1 MALGCEN
8 RQGRFDDVMLLLGD
22 QLPEGS
28 VYRLLAEHGGALF
41 GDEYFADL
49 FKVSMRGRP
58 TVPAR
63 VVATVMLLQAYEG
76 VSDREACERLAFD
89 LRWKAAAGLTVGAG
103 AFHPTVLVGMRNR
116 LRASERPRR
125 LFDDVNTTARAAGL
139 LRGRRRVLDSTP
151 LFDAVATQDTV
162 IQLRAVI
169 RKVLSAADRADPV
182 LAGAVRTAL
191 QRDDD
196 YATLG
201 KPPCDWDDPA
211 AREALVDALVRDA
224 QAVLAALDGHELSG
238 RLADAAEL
246 LGLVAGQDVEAG
258 QDGVFRI
265 ARRVARDRLISTVDV
280 QARHGHK
287 SRARTFDG
295 YKSHLSVDPDE
306 ELITNVAVTAA
317 NTADREVI
325 DELLDEPTTGAPAA
339 DNADNAD
346 NAEDDGRDSQ
356 HDSGSKGFEVYG
368 DSAYAGGATLDEQTR
383 RGHDM
388 RAKVPAVRN
397 ANGYSKDQFR
407 IDLASG
413 TVTCPADHTVSI
425 RAGLRHRVARFGVL
439 CQSCPLRVDCTK
451 SRRGRVISIHPHEA
465 ALQHAKARQQDPG
478 WQQDYRTYRPV
489 VERKISHFTRSPWGG
504 RKARCRGHKRI
515 ITDILAREPAPSTSP
530 DWPPWASTTVP
541 PAGRSPDP
549 ATNQAPRGSTFT
561 CRQESGF
568 EHHRHQPTKGH
579 YISGVLG
586 GHDVESSCA

>member
-1 MALGCEN
+1 MCHEDRWVALGRED

-22 QLPEGS
+22 QLPGGS
-28 VYRLLAEHGGALF
+28 IYRLLAEHGVALL
-41 GDEYFADL
+41 GDDYFADL
-49 FKVSMRGRP
+49 FKASTRGRP

-76 VSDREACERLAFD
+76 LSDREACDRLTFD
-89 LRWKAAAGLTVGAG
+89 LRWKAAAGLTVGAE

-116 LRASERPRR
+116 LRKSDRPRR
-125 LFDDVNTTARAAGL
+125 LFDDVNTAAWAGGL

-169 RKVLSAADRADPV
+169 RKVLSAADRADPA

-191 QRDDD
+191 TRDDD

-201 KPPCDWDDPA
+201 KPPCDWDDST
-211 AREALVDALVRDA
+211 AREALVDALVCDA
-224 QAVLAALDGHELSG
+224 QAVLAALDGHELDG
-238 RLADAAEL
+238 PLTEAAEL

-258 QDGVFRI
+258 DDGVFRI

-280 QARHGHK
+280 EARHGHK

-295 YKSHLSVDPDE
+295 YKSHLSVDPDA

-325 DELLDEPTTGAPAA
+325 DELLGEFTTGAPAA
-339 DNADNAD
+339 DTESVAGQRSADNT
-346 NAEDDGRDSQ
+346 EDAGSDLQNG
-356 HDSGSKGFEVYG
+356 SGLKGFEVYG

-388 RAKVPAVRN
+388 RAKVPPVRN

-407 IDLASG
+407 VDLADG

-425 RAGLRHRVARFGVL
+425 RAGLRYRVARFGVL
-439 CQSCPLRVDCTK
+439 CQSCPLRAECTK
-451 SRRGRVISIHPHEA
+451 SRRGRVISIHPQEA

-478 WQQDYRTYRPV
+478 WQQDYRANRPV
-489 VERKISHFTRSPWGG
+489 VERKISHFTRRPWGG

-515 ITDILAREPAPSTSP
+515 LTDILARAGAINLARLATLGLQHRTEG
-530 DWPPWASTTVP
+530 WAIT
-541 PAGRSPDP
+541 
-549 ATNQAPRGSTFT
+549 
-561 CRQESGF
+561 
-568 EHHRHQPTKGH
+568 
-579 YISGVLG
+579 
-586 GHDVESSCA
+586 